1 MKKVKKRTRRILWIA
16 LAGLTGIVIV
26 GALFLAQYI
35 PQLEAYRKTIEELV
49 IEEVDLALVQDG
61 TFEGSF
67 EAGFVAANV
76 RVLVRDHQIVD
87 IDLYRHQ
94 HGRGE
99 KAEAVVGQVIYA
111 QSVQVDLIT
120 GATSSSKV
128 ILKAIENA
136 LRQGMQ

>member
-1 MKKVKKRTRRILWIA
+1 MKRRTRRILWFV
-16 LAGLTGIVIV
+16 LAICAGAIIV
-26 GALFLAQYI
+26 GTVFLAQYI
-35 PQLEAYRKTIEELV
+35 PLLEAYRKTIEELV

-61 TFEGSF
+61 TFAGSF
-67 EAGFVAANV
+67 GAGFVEADV
-76 RVLVRDHQIVD
+76 RVLVHDHRIVS

-99 KAEAVVGQVIYA
+99 KAEAVVGHAIQA
-111 QSVQVDLIT
+111 QSLEVDLIT

-136 LRQGMQ
+136 LRKGIQ